1 MDDTQQNTDADE
13 TTTPEAQEAT
23 QEAVNEQDGTD
34 TQQDAEDAPEGDP
47 EATEDTP
54 SEDDEDA
61 QDDGDHDELPEW
73 GRKQLQ
79 KARKDAANYRRK
91 FAEANEQLAKAI
103 SPEDFE
109 AVKADFAAAKLE
121 LDTERIANR
130 YGLPDEMR
138 QVLAGKTTEEV
149 EAHAKILSKFVPSGG
164 VDIDSLSGG
173 LNPGS
178 EDDGT
183 LDPRAL
189 AAKHR
194 RPR

>member
-1 MDDTQQNTDADE
+1 MTDTQQTPTADE
-13 TTTPEAQEAT
+13 TTPPEAQEAT
-23 QEAVNEQDGTD
+23 VEDVNEQPDTD
-34 TQQDAEDAPEGDP
+34 TPEGADSAPESDSEAP
-47 EATEDTP
+47 EETP
-54 SEDDEDA
+54 SEDDED
-61 QDDGDHDELPEW
+61 DKGDGDHDELPEW
-73 GRKQLQ
+73 GRKQLT

-91 FAEANEQLAKAI
+91 FAEANEKLAAAK
-103 SPEDFE
+103 SPEDFQ
-109 AVKADFAAAKLE
+109 AVQESLAEAKLE

-149 EAHAKILSKFVPSGG
+149 EAHAKILSKFVPNSR
-164 VDIDSLSGG
+164 VDIDDLSGG

-178 EDDGT
+178 DEGT

-194 RPR
+194 RR

>member
-1 MDDTQQNTDADE
+1 MTDTQQNNDATE
-13 TTTPEAQEAT
+13 TTPVEAQEAPS
-23 QEAVNEQDGTD
+23 EDVNEQSGTD
-34 TQQDAEDAPEGDP
+34 TPNDSESASEGDS
-47 EATEDTP
+47 ETTEDTP

-61 QDDGDHDELPEW
+61 QDDGDHAELPAW
-73 GRKQLQ
+73 ALKQLQ
-79 KARKDAANYRRK
+79 KARKDAANYRTK
-91 FAEANEQLAKAI
+91 FAEANEKLAKAV

-109 AVKADFAAAKLE
+109 AARNDLATAKLE

-149 EAHAKILSKFVPSGG
+149 EAHAKILSKFVPAQG
-164 VDIDSLSGG
+164 VNVDDLSGG
-173 LNPGS
+173 LNPGTD
-178 EDDGT
+178 EGT

-194 RPR
+194 RR